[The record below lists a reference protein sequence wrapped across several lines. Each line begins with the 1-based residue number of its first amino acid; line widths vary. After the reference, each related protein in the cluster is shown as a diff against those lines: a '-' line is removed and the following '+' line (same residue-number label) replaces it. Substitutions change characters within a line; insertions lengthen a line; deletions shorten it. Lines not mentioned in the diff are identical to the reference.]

1 MGVGALDEPSA
12 DRTLVKFDR
21 LGRLL
26 GYDAM
31 SIRNS
36 YCYLGAA

>member
-1 MGVGALDEPSA
+1 VSIRIEDFS
-12 DRTLVKFDR
+12 V
-21 LGRLL
+21 L

-36 YCYLGAA
+36 YRSLRIITASYSSIGESS